1 MMSRGRDDGSA
12 SDGPTVV
19 VDDERESGMSDHV
32 VEVDRWTSLV
42 TDVLADEGLSG
53 RPVEVHV
60 HFVDESAIED
70 LNREYMGGSGPT
82 DVLAFPVDDPAMVPD
97 GIPVLLGDV
106 VVCPSVAARQAPTHA
121 GDFDSEISLLIVHGV
136 LHLLGYDHAEP
147 VEAEAMQA
155 REREHLARY
164 GLVRP

>member
-1 MMSRGRDDGSA
+1 MMSRGRDGGPA
-12 SDGPTVV
+12 SDGPVVV
-19 VDDERESGMSDHV
+19 VDDERESGMSDHA
-32 VEVDRWTSLV
+32 VEGDRWTSLV
-42 TDVLADEGLSG
+42 VDVLVDEGLSG

-70 LNREYMGGSGPT
+70 LNREHMGGSGPT